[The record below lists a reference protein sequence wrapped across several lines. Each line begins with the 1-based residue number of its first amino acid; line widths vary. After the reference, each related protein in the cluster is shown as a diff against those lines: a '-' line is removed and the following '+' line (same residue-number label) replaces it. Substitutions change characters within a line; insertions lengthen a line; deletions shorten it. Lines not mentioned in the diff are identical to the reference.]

1 MFYLFS
7 GQDVR
12 SKLHLIFILIFFYRC
27 NNVTASD
34 RFVQRIFL
42 SIIRCIGT
50 FITGNGCDVIY
61 VSLLSRLDLTIS
73 YPISYMAKFCAG
85 ESSKQKES
93 KMSKTY
99 QKSSSK
105 IRVRSLYLSPIL
117 HWFYPVRYV
126 ITFWCDNIF
135 LTGDFKNTKV

>member
-1 MFYLFS
+1 MTDLFNPFS
-7 GQDVR
+7 LALLGALEHLSWVMDVM
-12 SKLHLIFILIFFYRC
+12 
-27 NNVTASD
+27 
-34 RFVQRIFL
+34 
-42 SIIRCIGT
+42 
-50 FITGNGCDVIY
+50 Y

-99 QKSSSK
+99 LKSGSK

-117 HWFYPVRYV
+117 H
-126 ITFWCDNIF
+126 
-135 LTGDFKNTKV
+135 